1 MTFVHCSKCISN
13 VLSRVSVLHVIII
26 IIITQAFKDDV
37 QYCLYIFCILGS
49 ILYYIYSHDSLY
61 IFSLFYLESF
71 YVSPRFGFLYLFRPR
86 KKCTCVS
93 ANILQKKKQGQV
105 HEGRRN
111 FFYLQ
116 DTIVQDTIRFSTVFV
131 LKKIGNKNL

>member
-13 VLSRVSVLHVIII
+13 VLSRVSVLHVIIIIIII

-61 IFSLFYLESF
+61 MFSLFYLESF

-93 ANILQKKKQGQV
+93 TNILQKKNRDKYMQV
-105 HEGRRN
+105 EET
-111 FFYLQ
+111 FFTYRTQQSRTQSGFQQYL
-116 DTIVQDTIRFSTVFV
+116 S
-131 LKKIGNKNL
+131 

>member
-13 VLSRVSVLHVIII
+13 VLSRVSVVHVIIII

-49 ILYYIYSHDSLY
+49 ILYYIYLHDSSY
-61 IFSLFYLESF
+61 MFSLFNLESF

-93 ANILQKKKQGQV
+93 TNILKKKKQGQV
-105 HEGRRN
+105 HVGRKN
-111 FFYLQ
+111 LFYLK

-131 LKKIGNKNL
+131 LKKNWQ